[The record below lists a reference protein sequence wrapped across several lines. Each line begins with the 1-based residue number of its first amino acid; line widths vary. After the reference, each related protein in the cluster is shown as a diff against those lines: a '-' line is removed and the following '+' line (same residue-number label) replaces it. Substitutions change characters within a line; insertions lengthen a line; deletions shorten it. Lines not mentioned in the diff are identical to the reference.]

1 MGNLIVMKAVKFGM
15 TALAAFVLAS
25 MGRAEA
31 PADVEYV
38 DGQRVFIKTPN
49 WFPKEDGEWL
59 FNCRLEAAAER
70 LVKPIAH
77 LHFYILEGEGE
88 DAEITWEHK
97 AIVRRN
103 KFDKNHGSRKASFI
117 RVYLKD
123 LPADI
128 ESLTVEFKNE
138 PPNKKSEE

>member
-1 MGNLIVMKAVKFGM
+1 MNAVKFGM
-15 TALAAFVLAS
+15 AALAAIVLAS
-25 MGRAEA
+25 MGRGEA

-38 DGQRVFIKTPN
+38 DGQRVFIKIPK
-49 WFPKEDGEWL
+49 WFEKEGGEWL
-59 FNCRLEAAAER
+59 FNCRLEVAAER
-70 LVKPIAH
+70 LVKPVAH

-88 DAEITWEHK
+88 EAEIAWEHK

-103 KFDKNHGSRKASFI
+103 KFDKNNGSRKASFI
-117 RVYLKD
+117 RVYLDD

-138 PPNKKSEE
+138 PLNKKSEE